1 MHDAASWPTG
11 SLEAAVLGWAAAAHV
26 HFFCSISLPSF
37 VRSACPRNLAN
48 APLLLPVLHNLFQH
62 HQRLP
67 VLRRCI
73 LASQRSVS
81 ESSIET
87 FHPPAHPTSTI
98 NGYLFCN
105 GATNLT
111 FKQGEPARWHM
122 ASLGSETD
130 V

>member
-1 MHDAASWPTG
+1 MR
-11 SLEAAVLGWAAAAHV
+11 LY
-26 HFFCSISLPSF
+26 HFGGRHPWRPCSCPLPH
-37 VRSACPRNLAN
+37 PR
-48 APLLLPVLHNLFQH
+48 
-62 HQRLP
+62 
-67 VLRRCI
+67 
-73 LASQRSVS
+73 
-81 ESSIET
+81 
-87 FHPPAHPTSTI
+87 STI